1 MPEGQAGAAGMGEA
15 RQPRFRPTGDAV
27 AKRVGDDVVLVQLRT
42 NRIYTLNRTGARL
55 WELLGEGHDLE
66 RARAQMLREFD
77 VGEDQLRDEA
87 DALVEELVTRGM
99 LEPDAGG

>member
-1 MPEGQAGAAGMGEA
+1 MAEGEAGAARGPEG
-15 RQPRFRPTGDAV
+15 RFRPTGDAV
-27 AKRVGDDVVLVQLRT
+27 AKRVGDEVVLVQLQT

-55 WELLGEGHDLE
+55 WELLDDGHDLE

-87 DALVEELVTRGM
+87 DALVDDLVTRGL
-99 LEPDAGG
+99 LEPDASA